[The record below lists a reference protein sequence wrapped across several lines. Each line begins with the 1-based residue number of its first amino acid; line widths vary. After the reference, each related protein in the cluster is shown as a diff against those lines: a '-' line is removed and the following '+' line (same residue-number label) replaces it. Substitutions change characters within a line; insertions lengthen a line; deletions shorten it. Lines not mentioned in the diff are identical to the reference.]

1 MQAGLSAVSGY
12 LRSVGLAQTPAACRP
27 SAADPSNATL
37 REVLRHI
44 GWLGSNV
51 NQLARAFNTDA
62 STPEAVELAAIRA
75 EVLALR
81 SAVSEALGL
90 PA

>member
-1 MQAGLSAVSGY
+1 MSAAGY
-12 LRSVGLAQTPAACRP
+12 LRSGALRKRKPRAARLP
-27 SAADPSNATL
+27 LTQQRDL
-37 REVLRHI
+37 RAMLSHI

-51 NQLARAFNTDA
+51 NQLAKAYNTDA

-75 EVLALR
+75 EVMALR
-81 SAVSEALGL
+81 SAVCEALGI